1 MTTEN
6 NTPEETVVP
15 LVDKIKNTVRT
26 LPWKKIA
33 IAAAV
38 TTVAALVVVNKDK
51 LSGPSYEI
59 EFTGETDSDGNAEVI
74 LTPITD

>member
-1 MTTEN
+1 MTNEN

-51 LSGPSYEI
+51 LGGQSYEI